1 MIKLLSVPLILVF
14 ISSCVN
20 PAQLTKESN
29 EKFNNLTSDFVKT
42 CTTVKGL
49 DDPLTRFLVFN
60 TRNCYQQPRLLTRND
75 QFLRAYVSKKNKSL
89 QTIQVYNVIYTRLD
103 GWINPRSGNF
113 LINGKLNS
121 NKGTSIDTDV
131 DCTNSMTPTALG
143 YISGSC
149 LYIDHYGFDLPSEI
163 FEEAKRLKESGK
175 KEFAYKIKTQ
185 RGDFDRIF
193 NLEEILGLQEK
204 IKDTISML

>member
-49 DDPLTRFLVFN
+49 DDPLENFLVFS
-60 TRNCYQQPRLLTRND
+60 TEYCYQQPRVLTGND
-75 QFLRAYVSKKNKSL
+75 QFLRVFISKEVKSL
-89 QTIQVYNVIYTRLD
+89 QKVQVYNVIYTRLD

-121 NKGTSIDTDV
+121 NKGKSIDTDV
-131 DCTNSMTPTALG
+131 DCTNSRN

-185 RGDFDRIF
+185 RGDFDRKF
-193 NLEEILGLQEK
+193 NVEEILGLQEK